1 MGNFI
6 FSALYK
12 INEMY
17 MHLFDCNVQ
26 FLMFKCVRHCSSNF
40 AMMASKINLMQG
52 GALRFL

>member
-26 FLMFKCVRHCSSNF
+26 FLMFKCVGHCSSNF